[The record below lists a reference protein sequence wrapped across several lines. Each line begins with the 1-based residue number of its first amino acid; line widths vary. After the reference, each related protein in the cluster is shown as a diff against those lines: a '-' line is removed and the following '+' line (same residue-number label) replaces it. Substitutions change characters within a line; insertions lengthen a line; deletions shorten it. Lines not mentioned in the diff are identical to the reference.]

1 VTRVG
6 VAISG
11 GGHRAGLF
19 GLGVLLYLVDAGR
32 NRDLASISSVSGG
45 SLTNGFVAQAVDVAE
60 ASPESFRTAVAPLA
74 RRLARGGTLFPPSAF
89 TLAYLLLLA
98 LVALAGLVGVWFL
111 PIAIGWRVA
120 AFVLGLVL
128 IGVVAS
134 WRGLVCSRAFART
147 LFSPDGTPTLLEE
160 IQGSID
166 HVICATDLHAGEHV
180 YFSKRFVCSYRY
192 GWGTPG
198 DLPLHV
204 AVQCSAALP
213 GAFPPRFLPTERH
226 RFSSGG
232 KDAEG
237 TRTMVLVD
245 GGVYDNMA
253 DQWMVGMRERRKR
266 WPELTTEL
274 REPEEIVI
282 VNGSGGLGWTP
293 VRRLRIPFLG
303 EILALLH
310 DKTVLYDNGNS
321 VRRQLAY
328 ERFLSGRLRGCIV
341 DISQS
346 PLRVADRYARGSG
359 DAADRANEIRSELDR
374 EAWARVADLD
384 ARVGTTLWGF
394 KGDVGARLLR
404 HGYVLAMANLHVI
417 LGYPWLDVPD
427 QQAFEELVT

>member
-1 VTRVG
+1 
-6 VAISG
+6 
-11 GGHRAGLF
+11 
-19 GLGVLLYLVDAGR
+19 
-32 NRDLASISSVSGG
+32 
-45 SLTNGFVAQAVDVAE
+45 
-60 ASPESFRTAVAPLA
+60 
-74 RRLARGGTLFPPSAF
+74 
-89 TLAYLLLLA
+89 
-98 LVALAGLVGVWFL
+98 
-111 PIAIGWRVA
+111 
-120 AFVLGLVL
+120 
-128 IGVVAS
+128 
-134 WRGLVCSRAFART
+134 
-147 LFSPDGTPTLLEE
+147 
-160 IQGSID
+160 
-166 HVICATDLHAGEHV
+166 
-180 YFSKRFVCSYRY
+180 
-192 GWGTPG
+192 
-198 DLPLHV
+198 
-204 AVQCSAALP
+204 
-213 GAFPPRFLPTERH
+213 
-226 RFSSGG
+226 
-232 KDAEG
+232 
-237 TRTMVLVD
+237 MVLVD